1 MIIDLSELQKESD
14 RIKKMGDAIE
24 TAFKNARA
32 GSEKELAKIS
42 EAVEKVVKNT
52 EKETKKIEPAMQG
65 VGKNVLSVADSVE
78 SGLKTIAGSIPQIA
92 SAMENSP
99 FNSAAE
105 SISQGLG
112 GIAGLLKMGAGEN
125 ENGILAGLSSI
136 ASMGGKISSIVGIV
150 GSVGEAI
157 FDAVEANKQAMIQA
171 GLEEHFGSIKLS
183 ADDLKRSVEKLTEN
197 PWTVKLD
204 AYISSVAKVDEFE
217 SSVKTA
223 VSDLNQL
230 DWKIEVGLDL
240 TEEDKEN
247 YKSAVDSF
255 ISNTLGQFQQHHY
268 SVDLALELSFDPTSG
283 TYDRLSSFVDTYY
296 LASYDTLYELGTKLA
311 DITNKAYEENAFSK
325 YSVDIQKLRDQMM
338 DIMDEMIDLEI
349 GGLFGNLEFQFSGM
363 DKETRFSVDTFKELN
378 SMLSDE
384 QLKLQEQINK
394 SSRVVYASIE
404 AEYKANV
411 EAGMAEEVARELA
424 GEAYYAMQ
432 NYLNEQ
438 TGTLAVSGFTFG
450 FDQIKDAYTDETS
463 ELLDY
468 FDTYL
473 GDSSDEFIQALNK
486 HSLGTIEQYQTLLQV
501 GVKEFLPDDAKAA
514 VENLLQEMQ
523 PQKEA
528 LENMRDTYLQ
538 LGREVP
544 QWLTDGLSDIYLW
557 EAMTGKTDNLFYLLG
572 EEIANSPEK
581 LEAVQKAMASGQEIP
596 EKLLDAIELYSG
608 QVYDPVENIWTEAT
622 SATDQSLD
630 ILTEGLNK
638 GLIDGTDMAIQTMIG
653 SYGLIRTAADGQ
665 WMQLTEAAL
674 ENTDVV
680 KEALS
685 SYGIVASD
693 TLANS
698 ISGQNENVREKA
710 MILFQQLYLASEEE
724 KPYILA
730 LLANMGIE
738 MDNSLGNGIASN
750 LAVVATNTDGMY
762 AVIDTKTNTKL
773 TEIDKKFVDGFKK
786 MGAKGEK
793 ELQDEIDNSI
803 VNGPSVDL
811 SSWSTAADTKL
822 DEIERDAAARKI
834 SVGVGIGGGRGG
846 RAIMMFRA
854 SGGIVESPEIALIGE
869 AGPESIIPL
878 SRSRRSRA
886 LELYTQTSEAL
897 GVDEQITRA
906 AVMSSVSGSRAAMA
920 FLAAEAV
927 TPESRVEIN
936 YRKLAQELY
945 GALSASPIEVK
956 PSFTVTG
963 GDVYLDT
970 MKAGKALAPHIDAE
984 LGKINH
990 RRERGL

>member
-1 MIIDLSELQKESD
+1 MIIDLAELQKESD

-42 EAVEKVVKNT
+42 EAIAKVVKNT
-52 EKETKKIEPAMQG
+52 EKETKKAEPAMQG
-65 VGKNVLSVADSVE
+65 IGKNVLAVAGSVE

-99 FNSAAE
+99 FNSVAE
-105 SISQGLG
+105 TISQGLG
-112 GIAGLLKMGAGEN
+112 GIAGQLKEAAGED
-125 ENGILAGLSSI
+125 NGILTGLSSI

-171 GLEEHFGSIKLS
+171 GLEEHFGNIKLS

-268 SVDLALELSFDPTSG
+268 SVDLALEFSFDTTSG
-283 TYDRLSSFVDTYY
+283 TYTRLSNFVDSYY
-296 LASYDTLYELGTKLA
+296 LESYDTLNELGTQLA

-325 YSVDIQKLRDQMM
+325 YSIDIQKLRDQMM
-338 DIMDEMIDLEI
+338 DVLGELTDLEI

-378 SMLSDE
+378 AMLSDE

-404 AEYKANV
+404 AEYRANV
-411 EAGMAEEVARELA
+411 EAGMAEEVARDLA
-424 GEAYYAMQ
+424 DEAYYAMQ

-438 TGTLAVSGFTFG
+438 TGTLAISGFTFG

-468 FDTYL
+468 FDKYV
-473 GDSSDEFIQALNK
+473 GNFSDELAESLNNGSGLISSVGINFIN
-486 HSLGTIEQYQTLLQV
+486 
-501 GVKEFLPDDAKAA
+501 GVSGILPDDARAA
-514 VENLLQEMQ
+514 VDNLLQEMQ

-557 EAMTGKTDNLFYLLG
+557 EAMSGKTDNLFYLLG

-596 EKLLDAIELYSG
+596 ERLLNAIELYSG
-608 QVYDPVENIWTEAT
+608 QVYDPVANIWTEAA
-622 SATDQSLD
+622 SASDQSLD
-630 ILTEGLNK
+630 ILIDGLNT
-638 GLIDGTDMAIQTMIG
+638 GLIDGTDMTIQTIIG

-685 SYGIVASD
+685 SYGITASD
-693 TLANS
+693 ALADS
-698 ISGQNENVREKA
+698 IASKPEYIREKA
-710 MILFQQLYLASEEE
+710 MLLFNQLYTASEEE

-738 MDNSLGNGIASN
+738 MDSSLGNGIASN

-793 ELQDEIDNSI
+793 ELQNEINDSI
-803 VNGPSVDL
+803 INGPSVDL

-822 DEIERDAAARKI
+822 DEIERDAAGRKI
-834 SVGVGIGGGRGG
+834 SVGIGGGG

-920 FLAAEAV
+920 FLAAESV

-936 YRKLAQELY
+936 YKKLAQELY